1 MQIRGD
7 TGGVWGCYF
16 SFEGVRT
23 ERGVSSRYVNIF
35 CNPECIFFIVCSF
48 ST

>member
-23 ERGVSSRYVNIF
+23 ERGVFVGVTVDLLSYSRGKILLTMV
-35 CNPECIFFIVCSF
+35 
-48 ST
+48 